1 MNQEINE
8 ASVAEAQ
15 QKLIAALLGDD
26 DEDDVQPTG
35 ETPDGHLL
43 LEIIRQEEEREL
55 QYMVSSSTLDYVTLI
70 TFFVLNKT
78 GQEDSQFVPTA
89 TGCTITSRTGMDIGT
104 ARPNRH

>member
-35 ETPDGHLL
+35 EHFL

-55 QYMVSSSTLDYVTLI
+55 QYMVSSFALHYVTLI

-78 GQEDSQFVPTA
+78 GQEDSQFVSTA
-89 TGCTITSRTGMDIGT
+89 TGCTITSRTGLDIGA
-104 ARPNRH
+104 ARPNCHRFPS